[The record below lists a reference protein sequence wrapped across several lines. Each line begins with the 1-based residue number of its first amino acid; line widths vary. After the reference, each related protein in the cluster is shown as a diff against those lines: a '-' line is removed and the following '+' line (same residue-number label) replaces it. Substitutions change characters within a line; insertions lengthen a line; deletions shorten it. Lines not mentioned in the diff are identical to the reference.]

1 MADRASRTRRQ
12 TRRAGATSVSSA
24 SGEGWRTRTRCFGL
38 PQLAAL
44 RPEILPQRLMRTAEV
59 KSVQSLLT
67 DSLASSLQGRD
78 SCGSQRL
85 TVFLTQPHCRC
96 ALLSAARWTVAP
108 TRTQLKAFF
117 RPLRFL
123 QFHSFSSGEQF
134 PGTGNLSTVAKN
146 IHTSHCLLQSRV
158 RASSEERG
166 RRESG
171 GLCPAPTQP
180 TAATPAQHQHK
191 RRLHSHPW
199 NRDVSAA
206 INIGVSVLQL

>member
-1 MADRASRTRRQ
+1 MCVLHCWAPAGAERSHSRFMADRASRTRRQ

-24 SGEGWRTRTRCFGL
+24 SGEGWRTRTRCCRL

-44 RPEILPQRLMRTAEV
+44 RPEILPLRLMRTAEV

-134 PGTGNLSTVAKN
+134 PGTGKLVDAGQEYPYVTLPAAK
-146 IHTSHCLLQSRV
+146 
-158 RASSEERG
+158 SSPSFE
-166 RRESG
+166 
-171 GLCPAPTQP
+171 
-180 TAATPAQHQHK
+180 
-191 RRLHSHPW
+191 
-199 NRDVSAA
+199 
-206 INIGVSVLQL
+206 